1 MIAEL
6 RLGLAFLC
14 ALAIHTVATAQS
26 QPPPAAAPLSAYGD
40 LPAVEMVALSPTGR
54 RLAFVTVAGEDRLLA
69 VVNLDDQSLV
79 GRAGIGETK
88 VRDVQWIGEDKVVV
102 TASSTE
108 SLPQLG
114 LGKEELF
121 YGQVFDPAAGSVTSM
136 LARNHDLFP
145 ALVGPVD
152 VIEDGERGI
161 YVRAHSFA
169 SPGGPDLYRIDPTT
183 GRARVAERMD
193 REVDGYVLDPAGRSV
208 ARAHYDGR
216 TKVWSLHLRQGDE
229 LKEVWRTEAP
239 LDAPTLMGLGLLG
252 ESVVI
257 AADRPDLDRPGREPT
272 GYFDVDLA
280 TGTWRPLRF
289 DFDPTALIFHPS
301 THRLIGA
308 MRLDEAEARYAWF
321 DDAAAGLW
329 DGAEAAL
336 PGQSPRLVSWSDD
349 LTRAVV
355 FVSGARDSGS
365 YHLIDVGTG
374 EHTAIGSVYPA
385 ITSDQVASI
394 TPISYPAADGL
405 EIRGYLTLPPG
416 REPTSLPLVV
426 LAHGGPASRDHL
438 EFDWWG
444 QALAAQGYAVLQ
456 PNFRGSTGYGRA
468 FLEAGYGEWGRKM
481 QTDLSDGVRWLA
493 AQGTID
499 PARVCIVG
507 ASYGGYAALA
517 GPTLD
522 RGVYRCAVAVA
533 GVSDLRLMVEHE
545 AKSGARRDNEAV
557 RYWNRFMGS
566 EGPSDR
572 SLDTRSP
579 ARLAA
584 QADAPIFLLHGKD
597 DTVVPIAQSR
607 IMAEALRRAGKPH
620 ELIELNGEDH
630 WLSNA
635 STRRRMLEETVR
647 FLARHNPAD

>member
-1 MIAEL
+1 
-6 RLGLAFLC
+6 
-14 ALAIHTVATAQS
+14 
-26 QPPPAAAPLSAYGD
+26 
-40 LPAVEMVALSPTGR
+40 
-54 RLAFVTVAGEDRLLA
+54 
-69 VVNLDDQSLV
+69 
-79 GRAGIGETK
+79 
-88 VRDVQWIGEDKVVV
+88 
-102 TASSTE
+102 
-108 SLPQLG
+108 
-114 LGKEELF
+114 
-121 YGQVFDPAAGSVTSM
+121 
-136 LARNHDLFP
+136 
-145 ALVGPVD
+145 
-152 VIEDGERGI
+152 
-161 YVRAHSFA
+161 
-169 SPGGPDLYRIDPTT
+169 
-183 GRARVAERMD
+183 MD

-208 ARAHYDGR
+208 ARAHYDQR
-216 TKVWSLHLRQGDE
+216 TRVWSLHLRQGDE
-229 LKEVWRTEAP
+229 LKEVWRTDAP
-239 LDAPTLMGLGLLG
+239 LDAPALMGLGLQG
-252 ESVVI
+252 ESVVV
-257 AADRPDLDRPGREPT
+257 AADRPDLDRPGRAPT

-289 DFDPTALIFHPS
+289 EFEPTALIFHPS

-329 DGAEAAL
+329 VGAQAAL
-336 PGQSPRLVSWSDD
+336 PGGSPRLVSWSDD
-349 LTRAVV
+349 LKRAVV
-355 FVSGARDSGS
+355 FVSGADDSGS

-374 EHTAIGSVYPA
+374 EQTAIGAVYPT
-385 ITSDQVASI
+385 ITPDQVGSI
-394 TPISYPAADGL
+394 TPVSYPAADGL

-426 LAHGGPASRDHL
+426 LVHGGPAARDHL
-438 EFDWWG
+438 QFDWWG

-545 AKSGARRDNEAV
+545 AQSGVRRDNEAV
-557 RYWNRFMGS
+557 RYWNRFMGA
-566 EGPSDR
+566 EGPGDR
-572 SLDTRSP
+572 SLDARSP

-584 QADAPIFLLHGKD
+584 QADAPILLLHGKD

-607 IMAEALRRAGKPH
+607 NMAEALRRAGKPH
-620 ELIELNGEDH
+620 EFIELNGEDH